1 MAMDFARMGIDTS
14 LIPNPECPW
23 RVRGPGAPS
32 DWGVSELNRSYK
44 LCSSYPSCLVL
55 PRRMPDQALREVA
68 AFRKRGRLPAMS
80 WCGGPELGFA
90 SLWRCS
96 QTTEGLIGTKCVE
109 DQSMIN
115 AIRLGNG
122 WKERKQEERD
132 LLLID
137 LRPKMS
143 AWANKAGGGGFE
155 SYPNTGIIFGGI
167 DNIHVVRDAWRA
179 MGAAVTRIHENQ
191 AGSWM
196 KDVANSGW
204 YDYIGAILACTL
216 KAVTEIVTF
225 KCNVM
230 IHCSDGWDRTAQVS
244 SLAMLC
250 MDPYYR
256 TQAGFLKLVQKEW
269 CSFGH
274 RFRTRLALG
283 DAPTTEYSPVI
294 VQWLECVFQ
303 LLQQFPDAFEF
314 TDDALLRLAEEVF
327 TNRYGT
333 FFQDNELE
341 RSHVVA
347 GTLSLWSALLEDSQT
362 WQNAGYKAARPTGS
376 ASTRGAPG

>member
-1 MAMDFARMGIDTS
+1 
-14 LIPNPECPW
+14 
-23 RVRGPGAPS
+23 
-32 DWGVSELNRSYK
+32 
-44 LCSSYPSCLVL
+44 
-55 PRRMPDQALREVA
+55 
-68 AFRKRGRLPAMS
+68 
-80 WCGGPELGFA
+80 
-90 SLWRCS
+90 
-96 QTTEGLIGTKCVE
+96 
-109 DQSMIN
+109 MIN

-362 WQNAGYKAARPTGS
+362 WQNAGYKAEQMRIFPSVCQATYGIWEAYWFRFH
-376 ASTRGAPG
+376 ARGARLKPAPLPPSERTAPSPSSLAPSPEVTEDPFAPDFLEGPSDHAEPSLFSPAELIPKAKAAPPPPPLFGDDDEDVFAKHTKRGDKSLTEEAT